1 MPDVPTGLL
10 RSPGGGGL
18 QDAIEQPL
26 EDELRNQ
33 NRFRRPTATGLTTRG
48 NIFPVLSED
57 SPGVFV
63 SRTRTSKAGT
73 ANVIGLADREPDSG
87 ELLGVQINS
96 VRVMTGR
103 INNATL
109 TDEGILNVTAFDDT
123 RVLRRTDFSRSY
135 NEQSLGQV
143 VKDVCRHAGVRAN
156 IDRKYFALDQIDIE
170 GNEIEPGYQRLVDE
184 EGRDAL
190 TGEPTTAGGETT
202 EDEPGSAERD
212 YLTVTHDFESAN
224 CMGVLDDLAA
234 AADALA
240 YVNERNILRF
250 TDSPDVDERVVNG
263 ILESDAG
270 GQSPPYSKIV
280 VVGGAKNGTAG
291 GERRRPRKSKH
302 PIRAVAGDRDAP
314 AEQTYVARRPG
325 VTSQRMA
332 KNIANAVWKE
342 TKRQSAKGSIV
353 LAGRAVLAPL
363 DVAIMP
369 DYYEDTEYLVSGIE
383 HRIDKDR
390 FASTIHAGGRV

>member
-1 MPDVPTGLL
+1 MAELDVPTGLL
-10 RSPGGGGL
+10 RSPRGDL
-18 QDAIEQPL
+18 QDVISQPL
-26 EDELRNQ
+26 EDELRGR
-33 NRFRRPTATGLTTRG
+33 NRFQRPTATGLTTRG

-57 SPGVFV
+57 VPGVFV
-63 SRTRTSKAGT
+63 SRSRTSEAGT
-73 ANVIGLADREPDSG
+73 ASIVGLADREPESG

-96 VRVMTGR
+96 VRTFTGR

-109 TDEGILNVTAFDDT
+109 TDEGILNVTAFDDH

-135 NEQSLGQV
+135 HEQSLGQV
-143 VKDVCRHAGVRAN
+143 VKDVCRRAGVRAN
-156 IDRKYFALDQIDIE
+156 IDRKYFALDQIDIGE
-170 GNEIEPGYQRLVDE
+170 PIEPGYARLVDE

-190 TGEPTTAGGETT
+190 TGEPTTAGGET
-202 EDEPGSAERD
+202 EGEPGSAERD

-224 CMGVLDDLAA
+224 CAGVLDDLAA
-234 AADALA
+234 AADALWF
-240 YVNERNILRF
+240 VNERNVMRF

-270 GQSPPYSKIV
+270 AQSPPYSKIV

-325 VTSQRMA
+325 ISSQRMA

-342 TKRQSAKGSIV
+342 TKRQSAKGSIT

>member
-1 MPDVPTGLL
+1 MAELPTGLL
-10 RSPGGGGL
+10 RSPSGD
-18 QDAIEQPL
+18 DALTDRLESPL
-26 EDELRNQ
+26 VEDIRARN
-33 NRFRRPTATGLTTRG
+33 RYRKPGATGLTVRG
-48 NIFPVLSED
+48 NIFPVLSENV
-57 SPGVFV
+57 PGVFV
-63 SRTRTSKAGT
+63 SRSRTSEAGT
-73 ANVIGLADREPDSG
+73 ASVVGLADREPDEG
-87 ELLGVQINS
+87 ELLGVQING
-96 VRVMTGR
+96 VRCATGR
-103 INNATL
+103 ISSATL
-109 TDEGILNVTAFDDT
+109 SDEGILNVTAYDDT
-123 RVLRRTDFSRSY
+123 RVLRRTEFSRSY

-143 VKDVCRHAGVRAN
+143 VHDVCKRAGVRAN
-156 IDRKYFALDQIDIE
+156 IDDKYFALDQIDIE
-170 GNEIEPGYQRLVDE
+170 GTEIEPGYQRLVDE

-190 TGEPTTAGGETT
+190 TGEPTTAGGET
-202 EDEPGSAERD
+202 EGEPGSAERD

-270 GQSPPYSKIV
+270 AQSPPYSKIV

-314 AEQTYVARRPG
+314 AEQTYIARRPG
-325 VTSQRMA
+325 ITSQRMA
-332 KNIANAVWKE
+332 KNIARAVFKE
-342 TKRQSAKGSIV
+342 ARRQSAKGSIV
-353 LAGRAVLAPL
+353 LAGRAVLSPL
-363 DVAIMP
+363 DVVHMP
-369 DYYEDTEYLVSGIE
+369 PYYEDEEYLVSGIE

-390 FASTIHAGGRV
+390 YASTIHAGGRV